1 MKHDKLMEEKN
12 ELSLA
17 LSSGGSA
24 VQDIIDKTNRLE
36 SAKNDVQKMV
46 EDTNKRIKNERE
58 REWYRA
64 VSTESDR

>member
-36 SAKNDVQKMV
+36 SAKNDVQKME
-46 EDTNKRIKNERE
+46 EDTNKRIKNE